1 MPKVATRLAGFV
13 IALAV
18 AGTLLATDVWRV
30 KDYKQWDAKDVD
42 KILNDSPWVK
52 SVPIARFWATP
63 APIPGADT
71 ARPSVAGQPPPSSQ
85 MGTMAKP
92 AAAPD
97 SAGSAPADTFGAQS
111 NFIVRW
117 TSALTVHRA
126 VARIA
131 ELRNPASTA
140 DAEKYLS
147 AAPETYDV
155 AVIGDMT
162 PFGAL
167 STPDAVAQLQQRTS
181 LALKESGQHFT
192 PVKVD
197 LSRAPD
203 QRTLQSIT
211 FHFAKKTADGT
222 PIFPSDAI
230 GVDFVCKSG
239 KLEIK
244 AHFDFTKMIGAQGLD
259 L

>member
-1 MPKVATRLAGFV
+1 MPKLASRLAGFLM
-13 IALAV
+13 ALAV
-18 AGTLLATDVWRV
+18 ATTLLATDVWRV

-52 SVPIARFWATP
+52 TVPVTRFWATP

-71 ARPSVAGQPPPSSQ
+71 AQPSVQGQPPPSSQ

-117 TSALTVHRA
+117 TSAVTVHRA
-126 VARIA
+126 VTRIA
-131 ELRNPASTA
+131 ELRNPASA
-140 DAEKYLS
+140 PDAEKYLS
-147 AAPETYDV
+147 DVPDTYDI
-155 AVIGDMT
+155 AVIGDMS

-167 STPDAVAQLQQRTS
+167 STADAIAQLQQGTT

-192 PVKVD
+192 PVKVE
-197 LSRAPD
+197 LLRGPD
-203 QRTLQSIT
+203 KQTLQSIT
-211 FHFAKKTADGT
+211 FHFAKKTADGA
-222 PIFPSDAI
+222 PIFPSDAS
-230 GVDFVCKSG
+230 GVDFLCKTG

-244 AHFDFTKMIGAQGLD
+244 AHFDFTKMIGPQGLD

>member
-1 MPKVATRLAGFV
+1 MPKVATRLAGILV
-13 IALAV
+13 ALAV
-18 AGTLLATDVWRV
+18 ATTLLATDVWRA

-52 SVPIARFWATP
+52 TVAVTRFWTTP

-71 ARPSVAGQPPPSSQ
+71 AQPTVQGQPPPSSQ

-131 ELRNPASTA
+131 ELRNPASA
-140 DAEKYLS
+140 PDAEKYLS
-147 AAPETYDV
+147 DVPATYDI
-155 AVIGDMT
+155 AVVGDMT
-162 PFGAL
+162 PFGVL
-167 STPDAVAQLQQRTS
+167 STPDAIAQLQQGTS
-181 LALKESGQHFT
+181 LALKEGGQHFA
-192 PVKVD
+192 PVKVE
-197 LSRAPD
+197 LLRAPD
-203 QRTLQSIT
+203 KQTLQSIT
-211 FHFAKKTADGT
+211 FHFAKKTADGA
-222 PIFPSDAI
+222 PVFPSDAT

-244 AHFDFTKMIGAQGLD
+244 AHFDFTKMIGTQGLD